1 MNNIYITQ
9 RPFYV
14 GGRKESSAPVCCH
27 SQFNALCFQKHNSF
41 NFALL
46 FSDTKD
52 VIVSLMKERA
62 RRKGEREREDSVGIS
77 RKKAPK
83 KKRSFLAVDQRTNRK
98 KMRPQLGR
106 ILESFFKIYFFVI
119 NILSRSMKIAMS
131 FSFVAELS
139 CIERDDC

>member
-14 GGRKESSAPVCCH
+14 GGRKVLRPSVVT
-27 SQFNALCFQKHNSF
+27 QFNALCFQKHNSF

-46 FSDTKD
+46 FNDTKD

-119 NILSRSMKIAMS
+119 NIRSRSMKIAMS

>member
-14 GGRKESSAPVCCH
+14 GGRKESSALVRCH
-27 SQFNALCFQKHNSF
+27 SQFNALCFQKHNAF
-41 NFALL
+41 NFAFL
-46 FSDTKD
+46 FNDTKD

-119 NILSRSMKIAMS
+119 NIRSRSMKIAMS